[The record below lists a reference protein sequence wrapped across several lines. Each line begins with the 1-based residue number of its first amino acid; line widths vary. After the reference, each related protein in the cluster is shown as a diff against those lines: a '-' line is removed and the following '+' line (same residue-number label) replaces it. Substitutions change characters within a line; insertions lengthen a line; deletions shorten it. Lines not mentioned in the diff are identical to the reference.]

1 MGTEPERKFLLTN
14 DSWKKDVTD
23 KIRIT
28 QRYLSLDPTVR
39 LRTTDKGEAFITIK
53 DRAPE
58 GTIDTPE
65 FEYQIPMSDAEEM
78 MKLCLPGE
86 ISKTRH
92 HVPFGGKLW
101 EVDVFEGNNAG
112 LVVAEIELAYG
123 TEPFEKPAWAGE
135 EVTHDKRY
143 KNARLLLHPY
153 SGWGDAVTKTPKSGK
168 GPTPKL

>member
-1 MGTEPERKFLLTN
+1 MGIEPERKFLLAN

-39 LRTTDKGEAFITIK
+39 LRMTDKGEAFITVK
-53 DRAPE
+53 GKAPA

-65 FEYQIPMSDAEEM
+65 FEYKIPLSDAEEM

-86 ISKTRH
+86 ITKTRY

-101 EVDVFEGNNAG
+101 EVDVFEGDNAG
-112 LVVAEIELAYG
+112 LVVAEIELAHG
-123 TEPFEKPAWAGE
+123 TEAFAKPAWAGD
-135 EVTHDKRY
+135 EVTHDKKY
-143 KNARLLLHPY
+143 KNAKLLLHPY
-153 SGWGDAVTKTPKSGK
+153 RKWGQFAAKKPKPGK
-168 GPTPKL
+168 GPKP